1 MEELDL
7 KELITMFWNKKLN
20 IILITVIFMLLGI
33 IYTIGFVTPKY
44 TSTTTLLL
52 ATSNNSSDKSIT
64 TADITLNSNLVST
77 YGELITSS
85 RVVRPVMQTLGINE
99 NEENKIK
106 QNISVSSVKGTEVI
120 EISVTNLDPETAAKI
135 ANEIAIVFIETAED
149 YYKINNIH
157 VVDEAEVS
165 TAPSNINHTKD
176 IIIFAFIGIVVS
188 VAYVLILNMLDTTV
202 KSAEDVEKQ
211 FNITILAS
219 IPMCTAENQKNGG
232 KK

>member
-1 MEELDL
+1 
-7 KELITMFWNKKLN
+7 
-20 IILITVIFMLLGI
+20 MLLGV

-99 NEENKIK
+99 NEEKRIK

-120 EISVTNLDPETAAKI
+120 EISVTNLDPEIAAKI
-135 ANEIAIVFIETAED
+135 ANEIAIVFIDTAED

-176 IIIFAFIGIVVS
+176 VIIFAFIGIVVS